1 MQHGTT
7 TATKASGTKKL
18 FAGIAALGLAAG
30 AYGVYATT
38 LTVSGSAGTNLQAGT
53 SSAITPEAACD
64 SDGMSVS
71 ESWADITL
79 NGTTGYTTTTRQ
91 EWTVSGIADACIG
104 DSLALAVK
112 SVAGNGTAANTFVPI
127 PVATVSDNGDANN
140 NTVTLSVPEGYNNG
154 VYAGNTPSD
163 ASVNRSAVTD
173 TVGYSIKIS

>member
-1 MQHGTT
+1 MRGGLVSAFITFVGPIRLDEGDTH
-7 TATKASGTKKL
+7 
-18 FAGIAALGLAAG
+18 AARNDYRDEG
-30 AYGVYATT
+30 
-38 LTVSGSAGTNLQAGT
+38 QR
-53 SSAITPEAACD
+53 